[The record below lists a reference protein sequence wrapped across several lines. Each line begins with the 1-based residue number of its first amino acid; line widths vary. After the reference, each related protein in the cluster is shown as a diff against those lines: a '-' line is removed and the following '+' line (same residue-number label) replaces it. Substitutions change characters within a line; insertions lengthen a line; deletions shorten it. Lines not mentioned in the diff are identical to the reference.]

1 MEVDTKTILKISSD
15 LGEIKADI
23 KNIPDQIK
31 TAILEHNAR
40 CKETKELETVK
51 KVKMWKP
58 IIKDFLKMATTA
70 IVTVLGF
77 KAANQ

>member
-23 KNIPDQIK
+23 KNIPYQIE
-31 TAILEHNAR
+31 TAILAHSKKCIEV
-40 CKETKELETVK
+40 KELETVK

-58 IIKDFLKMATTA
+58 LIKDFLKMSTTA
-70 IVTVLGF
+70 ILAILGA
-77 KAANQ
+77 KHLNN